1 MVIHARN
8 YWQEDAICF
17 LSLWKVEWI
26 TENQS
31 RKYYSRNTP
40 YIKRALC
47 PAFGT
52 LQPACKRK
60 SPVSRQETSEETASK
75 VLCPAFGTLQ
85 PACKRKSPVL
95 TELLP
100 YQGTNGLDGLPPRQ
114 KGNKKED
121 IPVLTGISSLTW
133 KKGGYLLSR
142 FAGSTIGVSGLNF
155 SVRNG
160 KRWDTAAI
168 ATIISDSGIHAAQ
181 HYIGK
186 RRIIP
191 LTSNQQNIKKQ
202 TGMYMKKHPCEKKY
216 RVPDKSFRAISS
228 ARLWRRRLYTCI
240 LSTL

>member
-1 MVIHARN
+1 MSGFRDASARM
-8 YWQEDAICF
+8 QTKI
-17 LSLWKVEWI
+17 
-26 TENQS
+26 
-31 RKYYSRNTP
+31 P
-40 YIKRALC
+40 RADGIA
-47 PAFGT
+47 P
-52 LQPACKRK
+52 
-60 SPVSRQETSEETASK
+60 
-75 VLCPAFGTLQ
+75 
-85 PACKRKSPVL
+85 
-95 TELLP
+95 LP
-100 YQGTNGLDGLPPRQ
+100 RD
-114 KGNKKED
+114 KNKKRGY
-121 IPVLTGISSLTW
+121 PVLTGISSLTW

-168 ATIISDSGIHAAQ
+168 ATIISELGIHAAQ

-228 ARLWRRRLYTCI
+228 ARLWRRRLYTCT
-240 LSTL
+240 LSTSSSLTTLIKEI

>member
-60 SPVSRQETSEETASK
+60 SPV
-75 VLCPAFGTLQ
+75 
-85 PACKRKSPVL
+85 L

-100 YQGTNGLDGLPPRQ
+100 YQGTDSLDGLPPRQ
-114 KGNKKED
+114 KENKKRGYPRLD
-121 IPVLTGISSLTW
+121 RNILSYL

-155 SVRNG
+155 PVRNG

-168 ATIISDSGIHAAQ
+168 ATIISDSGIHDTQ
-181 HYIGK
+181 HHMEEG
-186 RRIIP
+186 RIIP

-216 RVPDKSFRAISS
+216 RVTDKSFRAISS
-228 ARLWRRRLYTCI
+228 ARLWRRRLYTCT
-240 LSTL
+240 LSTSSSLTTLIKEI

>member
-47 PAFGT
+47 PAFGA

-60 SPVSRQETSEETASK
+60 SPRADGIALLPRDKQPWRITGTA
-75 VLCPAFGTLQ
+75 
-85 PACKRKSPVL
+85 KRK
-95 TELLP
+95 
-100 YQGTNGLDGLPPRQ
+100 Q
-114 KGNKKED
+114 KRGY
-121 IPVLTGISSLTW
+121 PVLTGISSLTW

-168 ATIISDSGIHAAQ
+168 ATIISDSGIHDTQ

-202 TGMYMKKHPCEKKY
+202 TKMYMKKHPCEKKY

-228 ARLWRRRLYTCI
+228 ARLWRRRLYTCT
-240 LSTL
+240 LSTSSSLTTLIKEI

>member
-1 MVIHARN
+1 MD
-8 YWQEDAICF
+8 YFQ
-17 LSLWKVEWI
+17 
-26 TENQS
+26 
-31 RKYYSRNTP
+31 
-40 YIKRALC
+40 
-47 PAFGT
+47 
-52 LQPACKRK
+52 
-60 SPVSRQETSEETASK
+60 
-75 VLCPAFGTLQ
+75 
-85 PACKRKSPVL
+85 
-95 TELLP
+95 
-100 YQGTNGLDGLPPRQ
+100 DGQRER
-114 KGNKKED
+114 KKEKKKGTESLGKKPQKKLPQKFYVRLSGHFNPHTNENPPCWRNSSLTKGQTALTD
-121 IPVLTGISSLTW
+121 YRHGKKETKKRGYPVLTGISSLTW

-168 ATIISDSGIHAAQ
+168 ATIISELGIHAAQ

-228 ARLWRRRLYTCI
+228 ARLWRHRLYTCT
-240 LSTL
+240 LSTSSSLTTLIKEI

>member
-31 RKYYSRNTP
+31 RKYYSNNP
-40 YIKRALC
+40 YFNSSLIKGQTALTDYRH
-47 PAFGT
+47 G
-52 LQPACKRK
+52 KK
-60 SPVSRQETSEETASK
+60 ET
-75 VLCPAFGTLQ
+75 
-85 PACKRKSPVL
+85 
-95 TELLP
+95 
-100 YQGTNGLDGLPPRQ
+100 
-114 KGNKKED
+114 KKED

-228 ARLWRRRLYTCI
+228 ARLWRRRLYTCT
-240 LSTL
+240 LSTSSSLTTLIKEI

>member
-60 SPVSRQETSEETASK
+60 SPV
-75 VLCPAFGTLQ
+75 
-85 PACKRKSPVL
+85 L
-95 TELLP
+95 TELLS
-100 YQGTNGLDGLPPRQ
+100 YQGT
-114 KGNKKED
+114 KTKKED

-228 ARLWRRRLYTCI
+228 ARLWRRRLYTCT
-240 LSTL
+240 LSTSSSLTTLIKEI

>member
-1 MVIHARN
+1 MH
-8 YWQEDAICF
+8 
-17 LSLWKVEWI
+17 
-26 TENQS
+26 
-31 RKYYSRNTP
+31 
-40 YIKRALC
+40 
-47 PAFGT
+47 G
-52 LQPACKRK
+52 
-60 SPVSRQETSEETASK
+60 
-75 VLCPAFGTLQ
+75 
-85 PACKRKSPVL
+85 
-95 TELLP
+95 
-100 YQGTNGLDGLPPRQ
+100 
-114 KGNKKED
+114 
-121 IPVLTGISSLTW
+121 GIYP

-186 RRIIP
+186 GRIIP

-228 ARLWRRRLYTCI
+228 ARL
-240 LSTL
+240 

>member
-60 SPVSRQETSEETASK
+60 SPV
-75 VLCPAFGTLQ
+75 
-85 PACKRKSPVL
+85 L

-100 YQGTNGLDGLPPRQ
+100 YQGTNSLDGLPPRQ
-114 KGNKKED
+114 KGNKKRGY
-121 IPVLTGISSLTW
+121 PVLTGISSLTW

-168 ATIISDSGIHAAQ
+168 ATIISELGIHAAQ

-202 TGMYMKKHPCEKKY
+202 TKMYMKKHPCEKKY
-216 RVPDKSFRAISS
+216 RVTDKSFRAISS
-228 ARLWRRRLYTCI
+228 ARLWRRRLYTCT
-240 LSTL
+240 LSTSSSLTTLIKEI